1 MAEPRGGAYHLI
13 PGTGP
18 GFVVTGA
25 EGVHLHLDDG
35 RSILDGAAGALV
47 SNIGHGRPEVGEAM
61 AAVLR
66 KIDYVVPIWATET
79 RLRLRER
86 VLRDWLPDRFTAAFF
101 VAGGSEATDSA
112 MRLARAHHA
121 AAGRDGRW
129 KVIGRDVSYHGA
141 TLATLSAGGHT
152 GRRRGLGPLLLD
164 MPKVPW
170 DDPDALAKTI
180 EREDPETVAAFI
192 AEPVIGAAGAA
203 LVPPDGWWPEVRA
216 VCDRYD
222 VLLIADEVMTGF
234 GRTGR
239 KFGVEHWGVWP
250 DIMVAGKGLAGGY
263 APLGGF
269 YTTSRVTAP
278 LAEQSQGL
286 MFFTFSA
293 HDACLAAA
301 EAVLDI
307 MEREDLVARS
317 AEMGV
322 VLRATL
328 EDALADH
335 PHVAD
340 IRGLGLMQGLEY
352 VADRDTGEPFPAERQ
367 FGVRVTTEALERGVW
382 LYPAGSGPVVQDG
395 TLVGPPF
402 TVTESHIDQIVT
414 VLAAAIDAAAR

>member
-1 MAEPRGGAYHLI
+1 MAAPRGGAYHLI

-18 GFVVTGA
+18 DFVVTRA

-47 SNIGHGRPEVGEAM
+47 TNIGHGRAEVGEAM

-66 KIDYVVPIWATET
+66 RVDYVVPVWATEA

-86 VLRDWLPDRFTAAFF
+86 VLRDWLPEQFTAAFF

-152 GRRRGLGPLLLD
+152 GRRKGLGQLLLD
-164 MPKVPW
+164 LPKVPW
-170 DDPDALAKTI
+170 DDADALAKTI
-180 EREDPETVAAFI
+180 EREDPDTVAAFI

-203 LVPPDGWWPEVRA
+203 LVPPEGWWPEVRA

-234 GRTGR
+234 GRTGTR
-239 KFGVEHWGVWP
+239 FGVQHWDVWP

-278 LAEQSQGL
+278 LAEQGQGL

-293 HDACLAAA
+293 HDASLAAA
-301 EAVLDI
+301 EVVLDI
-307 MEREDLVARS
+307 LEREDLVARS
-317 AEMGV
+317 ARMGA
-322 VLRATL
+322 VLRSAL
-328 EDALADH
+328 EDALGDH

-352 VADRDTGEPFPAERQ
+352 VADRDTGSPFPPERQ
-367 FGVRVTTEALERGVW
+367 FGVRVTAEALERGVW

-402 TVTESHIDQIVT
+402 TVTESHIEQIVG
-414 VLAAAIDAAAR
+414 VLAEAIDAAAR